1 MFLQKADRRDCR
13 TAVMYARVSSQ
24 EQAKEGFS
32 IPAQD
37 KLLRSYARDH
47 HLEIGA
53 AFTDIETAKRA
64 GRTGFDEM
72 VGYLRKNSRC
82 RVLLVEKTDRLY
94 RNFRDWVTIDEIR
107 GLEVHFVK
115 EGTVISD
122 ESRSSEKFIHGI
134 KVLMAKNFIDNLS
147 EETRKG
153 MVEKASQG
161 IWPSY
166 APIGYLNAD
175 GANGKRTIKPDPVL
189 APLVRRLYELC
200 ATGQHSL
207 KELAAIAHSERLA
220 GGGPIN
226 KSTVNKILRNRVYS
240 GEFEWLGEKYT
251 AAYESVVPRDLWLA
265 AQAALDRRL
274 GTRAKKTG
282 HCFPFSGMLTCGSCG
297 FAMVGEIKKGKYVYY
312 HCSGARG
319 KCGQPYVRQET
330 LEEAYAA
337 MLRRISIDEDI
348 VNWIA
353 TALRESHGDQ
363 KRFRDESVARLQQ
376 EHTRLQNR
384 LDVMYEDR
392 LDGRIDLSLFE
403 RKSGEY
409 RQEQTR
415 IQAEINGFGTAD
427 GQYMD
432 AGIRLLE
439 LTRNMNRLFE
449 KQQAAEKRRL
459 LDFVVSNSVWK
470 EGKIVPAWRQP
481 FDMIALA
488 NESAQV
494 GSGSEPPEKGLN
506 QNWLPDMDSNHDS
519 RLQRPL
525 SYR

>member
-1 MFLQKADRRDCR
+1 
-13 TAVMYARVSSQ
+13 MYARVSSQ

-37 KLLRSYARDH
+37 KLLRSYAQDH

-64 GRTGFDEM
+64 GRTGFDAM
-72 VGYLRKNSRC
+72 VGYLRKNSQC

-115 EGTVISD
+115 EATVIS
-122 ESRSSEKFIHGI
+122 EGSRSSEKFIHGI

-175 GANGKRTIKPDPVL
+175 GANGKRTIVPDPAL

-200 ATGQHSL
+200 ATGQHSV
-207 KELAAIAHSERLA
+207 KELAAMAQSEHLTR
-220 GGGPIN
+220 GSPIQT
-226 KSTVNKILRNRVYS
+226 STVNKILRNRVYS
-240 GEFEWLGEKYT
+240 GEFEWRGEKYT
-251 AAYESVVPRDLWLA
+251 SAYQSIVPRDLWLA

-319 KCGQPYVRQET
+319 TCGQPYVRQET

-409 RQEQTR
+409 RQEQAR
-415 IQAEINGFGTAD
+415 ITAEINGFGTAD

-439 LTRNMNRLFE
+439 LTRNMHRLFE

-494 GSGSEPPEKGLN
+494 GTVGELAETGLN
-506 QNWLPDMDSNHDS
+506 QNWLPDMDSNRDS
-519 RLQRPL
+519 LGRQKTHNLLILRVH
-525 SYR
+525 